1 MNYIILLLTYIADVF
16 AVVAVMAITAIIY
29 NISLYVTSKVVNNI

>member
-16 AVVAVMAITAIIY
+16 AAVVVMAIAAIIY